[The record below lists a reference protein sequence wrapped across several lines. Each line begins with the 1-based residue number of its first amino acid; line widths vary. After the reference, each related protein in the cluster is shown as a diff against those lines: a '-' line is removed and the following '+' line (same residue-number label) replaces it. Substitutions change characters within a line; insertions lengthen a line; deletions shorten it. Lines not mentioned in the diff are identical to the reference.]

1 MTFVSASWGFDPQA
15 LTGDEIV
22 GERMPERMS
31 LGLDEPAHGEKTE
44 AVVLAIGVDP
54 LDALAQSIDGL
65 TRLARHPFPPF
76 LEAKGFF
83 RPLLD
88 PSRKRGRLDVL
99 LFGRRRRID
108 ADRTRD
114 MSGERN
120 DVFACGVAGVDQQ
133 PVGRPAVAAGER
145 VDHQPRPAPTPSPA
159 AALHSDHYPTL

>member
-31 LGLDEPAHGEKTE
+31 LGLDEPAHGEKTD
-44 AVVLAIGVDP
+44 AMVLAIGVDP

-83 RPLLD
+83 RPLSD
-88 PSRKRGRLDVL
+88 APRKRGRLDVL

-133 PVGRPAVAAGER
+133 PVRRPAVAAVVGR
-145 VDHQPRPAPTPSPA
+145 AHPPAHAPITPPGGR
-159 AALHSDHYPTL
+159 